1 MGYDYF
7 VAGCISGIVQTIIGY
22 PLDTLKIL
30 KQNNKILDKIGIRR
44 LYSGISMPLIQTPLI
59 CGISF
64 YIDEIINQNINNHWI
79 SGCIS
84 GIISSIILCPC
95 EYYKIN
101 LQQNKKKII
110 NIKTIC
116 GSYRNISYVICR
128 EGPAMGIYFGTYYE
142 LKKNEFPLYISG
154 GIAGCTSWFFTY
166 PLDTIKSRIQGNI
179 CKTFTQSIK
188 MGNLFK
194 GLHYCLLRAFIV
206 NAVGFTT
213 YEYCIK

>member
-179 CKTFTQSIK
+179 CKTFNQSIK
-188 MGNLFK
+188 MGNLFT
-194 GLHYCLLRAFIV
+194 GLNYCLLRAFIV
-206 NAVGFTT
+206 NSVGFTS

>member
-179 CKTFTQSIK
+179 CKTFNQSIK
-188 MGNLFK
+188 MGNLFT
-194 GLHYCLLRAFIV
+194 GLNYCLLRAFIV
-206 NAVGFTT
+206 NSVGFTS
-213 YEYCIK
+213 YEYFIK

>member
-179 CKTFTQSIK
+179 CNTINQSIK
-188 MGNLFK
+188 MGNLFT
-194 GLHYCLLRAFIV
+194 GLNYCLLRAFIV
-206 NAVGFTT
+206 NSVGFTS
-213 YEYCIK
+213 YEYFIK

>member
-7 VAGCISGIVQTIIGY
+7 FAGCISGIVQTILGH

-30 KQNNKILDKIGIRR
+30 KQNNKIISKTNIRR
-44 LYSGISMPLIQTPLI
+44 LYSGISMPLMQTPMI

-84 GIISSIILCPC
+84 GIISSFIICPF

-116 GSYRNISYVICR
+116 GSYRNITYVIYR
-128 EGPAMGIYFGTYYE
+128 EAPALSIYFGSYNE
-142 LKKNEFPLYISG
+142 LKKKDIPLCISG
-154 GIAGCTSWFFTY
+154 GIAGCASWFFTY

-179 CKTFTQSIK
+179 CKTFNQSIK
-188 MGNLFK
+188 MGNLFT
-194 GLHYCLLRAFIV
+194 GLHYCLVRAFIV
-206 NAVGFTT
+206 NSVGFTT